1 MPASDEGATQPP
13 PEPTLLELARK
24 KFATFSPAEEELFRA
39 AQEGRGVSRLTG
51 DEKEDN
57 PGNAA
62 NWDADRIVRG
72 ECIAWLCT
80 DTQASALVTYRG
92 LELYGMRI
100 DADVNLNDA
109 EIKFPLK
116 AWMCAFSGD
125 VLLQNAQLKGLYL
138 LGCLL
143 KSLNAGGANIRGAV
157 LLCDEFE
164 AEGEVNLMRATI
176 DGNLECDGQ
185 LSNPK
190 GRALSA
196 DGTKI
201 GGSVFLKNGF
211 KAEGEVNLL
220 GTTIGGDLDC
230 KGAQLSNPKGRAL
243 NANRTKIGGSV
254 FLNDGFQAEGEV
266 NLWGATIEGE
276 LDCAGGARLSNAEG
290 NALSADGINIGG
302 SVFLRDGFH
311 AEGEVSLSGATIDG
325 DMDCTG
331 GAQLSNAEGY
341 ALRADGM
348 KVRGSVVL
356 KNGFGA
362 EGEVNLAGTTIDG
375 NLECDGQLSNAKG
388 WALRADGIKIGSS
401 VFLRDGFQAEGEV
414 NLTGAA
420 IDGDLDCAGA
430 QLSNAKGWALSAGRM
445 KVGGSVFL
453 RNGFRAEGE
462 VRLAG
467 ATINVTLDCA
477 KAQFSNSSGR
487 ALAVEAS
494 KALTVEAS
502 KIGGGVL
509 FRDGFQ
515 AQGEISLFGATIR
528 ELQIVDVLEAEQTI
542 LDLRFAEVGTFW
554 DDEKSWPKAGNLL
567 LDGFRYERLYEES
580 PLQAGSRIKWLRRQP
595 PGKFLAQP
603 YEQLAAVLRQM
614 GHDRDARLVMIE
626 KNRERARFTRFPL
639 EAWWWYNVFGR
650 LIGYGYAPLRAF
662 AMSVAMILLGT
673 FLFHLGDVGGLVTP
687 ATENAYAKAPNGQ
700 LELDK
705 SGRPKVVEDYPVF
718 HAFVYSIESFI
729 PLIKFDQTANWRPNA
744 NRSSEISI
752 FHRQVPTGR
761 LLRYYLYC
769 HIAAGWLLTSLW
781 VGAVTGLVKS

>member
-1 MPASDEGATQPP
+1 MTGTLLVKADGTSCGASIVKTSADCPREAPRCQRILSTPTQISFDPGEIVDASGRLFSGAALHDEKSLTVPLADPSAPPVIPKWQKSTEKPRRILLARYEEADQKLQRRLVRNVAARYDNRLMPASDEGATQPP

-302 SVFLRDGFH
+302 SVFLRDGF
-311 AEGEVSLSGATIDG
+311 
-325 DMDCTG
+325 
-331 GAQLSNAEGY
+331 
-341 ALRADGM
+341 
-348 KVRGSVVL
+348 
-356 KNGFGA
+356 GA

-477 KAQFSNSSGR
+477 KAQ
-487 ALAVEAS
+487 
-494 KALTVEAS
+494 
-502 KIGGGVL
+502 
-509 FRDGFQ
+509 
-515 AQGEISLFGATIR
+515 
-528 ELQIVDVLEAEQTI
+528 
-542 LDLRFAEVGTFW
+542 
-554 DDEKSWPKAGNLL
+554 
-567 LDGFRYERLYEES
+567 
-580 PLQAGSRIKWLRRQP
+580 
-595 PGKFLAQP
+595 
-603 YEQLAAVLRQM
+603 
-614 GHDRDARLVMIE
+614 
-626 KNRERARFTRFPL
+626 
-639 EAWWWYNVFGR
+639 
-650 LIGYGYAPLRAF
+650 
-662 AMSVAMILLGT
+662 
-673 FLFHLGDVGGLVTP
+673 
-687 ATENAYAKAPNGQ
+687 
-700 LELDK
+700 
-705 SGRPKVVEDYPVF
+705 
-718 HAFVYSIESFI
+718 
-729 PLIKFDQTANWRPNA
+729 
-744 NRSSEISI
+744 
-752 FHRQVPTGR
+752 
-761 LLRYYLYC
+761 
-769 HIAAGWLLTSLW
+769 
-781 VGAVTGLVKS
+781 